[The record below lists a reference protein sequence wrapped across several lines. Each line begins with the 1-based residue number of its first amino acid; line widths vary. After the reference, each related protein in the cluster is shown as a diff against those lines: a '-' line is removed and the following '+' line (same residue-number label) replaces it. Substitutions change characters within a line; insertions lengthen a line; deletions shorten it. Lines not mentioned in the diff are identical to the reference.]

1 MSKHTNIHTMKKIK
15 LNIVSGSL
23 STEESQQIKK
33 MLIERINIA
42 FKGHK
47 SFKVTDKIGQIL
59 HFKIGTKILGKK
71 GMDYRMVKID
81 KSKN

>member
-1 MSKHTNIHTMKKIK
+1 MKKIK

-42 FKGHK
+42 FKGQK

-81 KSKN
+81 KSKL